1 MHDFSPQGLQ
11 EFWTVALV
19 RNDKSANE
27 VHFGVFSMRDAVDA
41 LESGVVMTHDDEHLE
56 LRRIR
61 AFPKE
66 KR

>member
-19 RNDKSANE
+19 RPGRE
-27 VHFGVFSMRDAVDA
+27 VHFGVFTMQDAREA
-41 LESGVVMTHDDEHLE
+41 MESGSIRVMDDERLE

-61 AFPKE
+61 AFPKK